1 MRQPRLLFQSHNRRG
16 LGHLMRGLN
25 LARAIRRQAPSADI
39 LFYARSASAES
50 LCGREF
56 RACIDTDAG
65 GTSGWPDVVR
75 TFAPDVVVYDTL
87 LPSDPA
93 QEPAAPGARRV
104 YVMRKVKAEKQAA
117 IFANAFLDHVD
128 LVLIPHIRAEFG
140 HTLSPALHAKSAFVG
155 PIVRLPEVA
164 SQDRLRAKYGIQPAD
179 FVLTSTVGGGGFTQ
193 QAEAF
198 FAAVYAVQRELQP
211 RLPRL
216 RHLVI
221 QGPHF
226 GRPLPALPG
235 LTVVE
240 FEPDLIDLLALSDL
254 VLAEGGYNTV
264 NEIRVAKT
272 PAVFLPSSR
281 NLDDQEERVR
291 ALEAQG
297 LAAVCT
303 EGDAVALAEQ
313 VAARCLAPD
322 WLSEVQRRYAVDQVQ
337 TGNQAAAERIL
348 ELVGR

>member
-1 MRQPRLLFQSHNRRG
+1 LFQSHNRRG

-25 LARAIRRQAPSADI
+25 IARAIRQLAPTSDI
-39 LFYARSASAES
+39 LFYARSTSAES

-56 RACIDTDAG
+56 RAYVETDAS
-65 GTSGWPDVVR
+65 GTSHWPELFR

-93 QEPAAPGARRV
+93 QEPAAAGARRV
-104 YVMRKVKAEKQAA
+104 YVMRKVKDEKQAA
-117 IFANAFLDHVD
+117 IFANPFLEHVD
-128 LVLIPHIRAEFG
+128 LVLIPHSPAEFG
-140 HTLSPALHAKSAFVG
+140 HALPPALHARSTFVG
-155 PIVRLPEVA
+155 PIVRQPEA
-164 SQDRLRAKYGIQPAD
+164 ANQDRLRTRYGIQPGD
-179 FVLTSTVGGGGFTQ
+179 FVLTSTVGGGGFTE

-198 FAAVYAVQRELQP
+198 FAAVYALQQALHQ

-226 GRPLPALPG
+226 GRALPSLPG

-240 FEPDLIDLLALSDL
+240 FEPDLVDLLALSDL

-264 NEIRVAKT
+264 NEIRVART
-272 PAVFLPSSR
+272 PAVFLPSAR

-291 ALEAQG
+291 ALEARG

-303 EGDAVALAEQ
+303 EGDAAALAEQ
-313 VAARCLAPD
+313 VAARCLSPA
-322 WLSEVQRRYAVDQVQ
+322 WLGEVRRRYAAEQPQ
-337 TGNQAAAERIL
+337 TGNQASAERIL
-348 ELVGR
+348 ELVGK